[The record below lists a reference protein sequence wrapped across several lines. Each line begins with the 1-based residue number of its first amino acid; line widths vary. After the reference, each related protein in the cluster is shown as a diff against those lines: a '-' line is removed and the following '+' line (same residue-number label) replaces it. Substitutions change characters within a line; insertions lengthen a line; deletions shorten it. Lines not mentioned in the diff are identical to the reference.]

1 MQGSLRYDHYR
12 VLGIPRDATAREIKQ
27 AYRERVKH
35 CHPDRNPSPQAATL
49 FHAVHQAYEVLH
61 DPEQRRG
68 YDERLLHYR
77 PVAGPPPATARNG
90 ERRAPAEKDLPVNR
104 FAFVGLHMTGLCFG
118 VVLVMGIL
126 IGITFFSWPPYTVV
140 LCLPGLAVIPDSIAG
155 IRIK

>member
-12 VLGIPRDATAREIKQ
+12 VLGVPRDATAKEIKR
-27 AYRERVKH
+27 AYRERVKY

-49 FHAVHQAYEVLH
+49 FHAVHQAYEELH
-61 DPEQRRG
+61 DPERRRG

-77 PVAGPPPATARNG
+77 SASAQRPQPQADRKRYTTRDQ
-90 ERRAPAEKDLPVNR
+90 DLPVNR
-104 FAFVGLHMTGLCFG
+104 FAFVGLHITGLCFG

-126 IGITFFSWPPYTVV
+126 IGITFLSWPTYTVV

-155 IRIK
+155 IRVK